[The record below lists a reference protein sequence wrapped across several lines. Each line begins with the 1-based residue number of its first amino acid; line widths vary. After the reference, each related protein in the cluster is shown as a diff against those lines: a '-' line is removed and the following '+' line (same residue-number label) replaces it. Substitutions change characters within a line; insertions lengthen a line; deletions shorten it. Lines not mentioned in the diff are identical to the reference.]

1 MNVKE
6 SKFYFEHSP
15 ATMGRFIEL
24 FIYQRHQNQFWVA
37 SPLEMVMTDEMS
49 MPEATAVITLEQARD
64 VMDQLWRI
72 GIRPSADLYGSH
84 EVVGAMKAHLD
95 DMRRLVF
102 SGKDNQT

>member
-6 SKFYFEHSP
+6 SKLYFEHSP
-15 ATMGRFIEL
+15 ATMGRYIEL
-24 FIYQRHQNQFWVA
+24 YIYQRYQNQAWVA
-37 SPLEMVMTDEMS
+37 SPIEMVMTDELS
-49 MPEATAVITLEQARD
+49 MPDATAIITPEQATEI
-64 VMDQLWRI
+64 MDNLWRL

-102 SGKDNQT
+102 SGKDSHS